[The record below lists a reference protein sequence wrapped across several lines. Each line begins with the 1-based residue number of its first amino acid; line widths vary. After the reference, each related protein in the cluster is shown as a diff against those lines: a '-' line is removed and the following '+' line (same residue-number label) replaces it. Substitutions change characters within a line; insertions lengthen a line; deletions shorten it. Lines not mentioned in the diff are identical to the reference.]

1 MMNAEAKRLI
11 EGVVA
16 DLCEKCDADCPI
28 FRGVN
33 MGIKLPDCY
42 KGDGGRAKIE
52 KLMTRVVDKNPDLA
66 ENDAIAV
73 NRVFE
78 ALIHQ

>member
-1 MMNAEAKRLI
+1 MNTEAKKMI
-11 EGVVA
+11 EGVVV

-42 KGDGGRAKIE
+42 KGDGGRTKTV
-52 KLMTRVVDKNPDLA
+52 KLMMGVADKNPDLS
-66 ENDAIAV
+66 ENDATV
-73 NRVFE
+73 VDMVFE
-78 ALIHQ
+78 VLIHQ